1 MKNILTWVTPILLLI
16 GTAGL
21 LLNEFFLDWG
31 RTATIIFALFNIIG
45 IALLVSINMQYQRSN
60 EKST

>member
-1 MKNILTWVTPILLLI
+1 MKNILAWVTPILLLI
-16 GTAGL
+16 GTTGL